1 MKSAIAE
8 LVIDG
13 IDTNRDFIYK
23 ILENKN
29 FITNNYDTSFIKKEF
44 GELQLTDYGLSGI
57 CIFNLSGIV
66 SSGLDKNFKEV
77 VVINFMPW
85 TNDAL
90 GELKKLDK
98 LTKYVIYPNTRF
110 YGGYTYD
117 GKDIELCDDSDSIK
131 NEKGKEVFKINVK
144 QKILNGVLYTDINS
158 TKTYKDDT
166 KQFDTIH
173 QELQLKKG
181 QLLVYS

>member
-1 MKSAIAE
+1 ME
-8 LVIDG
+8 
-13 IDTNRDFIYK
+13 K
-23 ILENKN
+23 IK
-29 FITNNYDTSFIKKEF
+29 
-44 GELQLTDYGLSGI
+44 
-57 CIFNLSGIV
+57 
-66 SSGLDKNFKEV
+66 
-77 VVINFMPW
+77 
-85 TNDAL
+85 
-90 GELKKLDK
+90 ELKKLDK

-117 GKDIELCDDSDSIK
+117 GRDIELCDDSDSIK

-144 QKILNGVLYTDINS
+144 QKILNGILYTDINS

-181 QLLVYS
+181 QLLVYVEHQGFVISEYKMVTIDRAKRIYDILGGNKNDTGEFEG

>member
-1 MKSAIAE
+1 MEK
-8 LVIDG
+8 
-13 IDTNRDFIYK
+13 TK
-23 ILENKN
+23 
-29 FITNNYDTSFIKKEF
+29 
-44 GELQLTDYGLSGI
+44 
-57 CIFNLSGIV
+57 
-66 SSGLDKNFKEV
+66 
-77 VVINFMPW
+77 
-85 TNDAL
+85 
-90 GELKKLDK
+90 ELKKLDK

-117 GKDIELCDDSDSIK
+117 GKDIELCDDSDLIK

-181 QLLVYS
+181 QLLVYVEHQGFVISEYKMVTIEKAKRIYDILGGNKNDTGGFEG

>member
-1 MKSAIAE
+1 MEK
-8 LVIDG
+8 
-13 IDTNRDFIYK
+13 T
-23 ILENKN
+23 
-29 FITNNYDTSFIKKEF
+29 KK
-44 GELQLTDYGLSGI
+44 
-57 CIFNLSGIV
+57 
-66 SSGLDKNFKEV
+66 
-77 VVINFMPW
+77 
-85 TNDAL
+85 
-90 GELKKLDK
+90 LKKLDK

-181 QLLVYS
+181 QLLVYVEHQGFVISEYKMVTIERAKRIYDILGGNKNDTGGFEG

>member
-1 MKSAIAE
+1 MEK
-8 LVIDG
+8 
-13 IDTNRDFIYK
+13 TKK
-23 ILENKN
+23 I
-29 FITNNYDTSFIKKEF
+29 
-44 GELQLTDYGLSGI
+44 
-57 CIFNLSGIV
+57 
-66 SSGLDKNFKEV
+66 
-77 VVINFMPW
+77 
-85 TNDAL
+85 
-90 GELKKLDK
+90 KKLDK

-181 QLLVYS
+181 QLLVYVEHQGFVISEYKMVTIERAKRIYDILGGNKNDTGGFEG

>member
-1 MKSAIAE
+1 MEK
-8 LVIDG
+8 
-13 IDTNRDFIYK
+13 TK
-23 ILENKN
+23 
-29 FITNNYDTSFIKKEF
+29 
-44 GELQLTDYGLSGI
+44 
-57 CIFNLSGIV
+57 
-66 SSGLDKNFKEV
+66 
-77 VVINFMPW
+77 
-85 TNDAL
+85 
-90 GELKKLDK
+90 ELKKLDK

-181 QLLVYS
+181 QLLVYVEHQGFVISEYKMVTIERAKRIYDILGGNKNDTGGFEG

>member
-1 MKSAIAE
+1 MEK
-8 LVIDG
+8 
-13 IDTNRDFIYK
+13 TK
-23 ILENKN
+23 
-29 FITNNYDTSFIKKEF
+29 
-44 GELQLTDYGLSGI
+44 
-57 CIFNLSGIV
+57 
-66 SSGLDKNFKEV
+66 
-77 VVINFMPW
+77 
-85 TNDAL
+85 
-90 GELKKLDK
+90 ELKKLDK

-173 QELQLKKG
+173 QELQMKKG
-181 QLLVYS
+181 QLLVYVEHQGFVISEYKMVTIERAKRIYDILGGNKNDTGGFEG

>member
-1 MKSAIAE
+1 MEK
-8 LVIDG
+8 
-13 IDTNRDFIYK
+13 TK
-23 ILENKN
+23 
-29 FITNNYDTSFIKKEF
+29 
-44 GELQLTDYGLSGI
+44 
-57 CIFNLSGIV
+57 
-66 SSGLDKNFKEV
+66 
-77 VVINFMPW
+77 
-85 TNDAL
+85 
-90 GELKKLDK
+90 ELKKLDK

-181 QLLVYS
+181 QLLVYVEHQGFVISEYKMVTIEKAKRIYDILGGNKNDTGGFEG

>member
-1 MKSAIAE
+1 MEK
-8 LVIDG
+8 
-13 IDTNRDFIYK
+13 TRK
-23 ILENKN
+23 
-29 FITNNYDTSFIKKEF
+29 
-44 GELQLTDYGLSGI
+44 
-57 CIFNLSGIV
+57 
-66 SSGLDKNFKEV
+66 
-77 VVINFMPW
+77 
-85 TNDAL
+85 
-90 GELKKLDK
+90 LKKLDK

-181 QLLVYS
+181 QLLVYVEHQGFVISEYKMVTIERAKRIYDILGGNKNDTGGFEG

>member
-1 MKSAIAE
+1 MEK
-8 LVIDG
+8 
-13 IDTNRDFIYK
+13 TK
-23 ILENKN
+23 
-29 FITNNYDTSFIKKEF
+29 
-44 GELQLTDYGLSGI
+44 
-57 CIFNLSGIV
+57 
-66 SSGLDKNFKEV
+66 
-77 VVINFMPW
+77 
-85 TNDAL
+85 
-90 GELKKLDK
+90 ELKKLDK

-158 TKTYKDDT
+158 TKTYKDNT

-181 QLLVYS
+181 QLLVYVEHQGFVISEYKMVTIERAKRIYDILGGNKNDTGGFEG

>member
-1 MKSAIAE
+1 MEK
-8 LVIDG
+8 
-13 IDTNRDFIYK
+13 TKK
-23 ILENKN
+23 I
-29 FITNNYDTSFIKKEF
+29 
-44 GELQLTDYGLSGI
+44 
-57 CIFNLSGIV
+57 
-66 SSGLDKNFKEV
+66 
-77 VVINFMPW
+77 
-85 TNDAL
+85 
-90 GELKKLDK
+90 KKLDK

-117 GKDIELCDDSDSIK
+117 GKDVELCDDSDSIK

-181 QLLVYS
+181 QLLVYVEHQGFVISEYKMVTIERAKRIYDILGGNKNDTGGFEG

>member
-1 MKSAIAE
+1 MEK
-8 LVIDG
+8 
-13 IDTNRDFIYK
+13 TKK
-23 ILENKN
+23 I
-29 FITNNYDTSFIKKEF
+29 
-44 GELQLTDYGLSGI
+44 
-57 CIFNLSGIV
+57 
-66 SSGLDKNFKEV
+66 
-77 VVINFMPW
+77 
-85 TNDAL
+85 
-90 GELKKLDK
+90 KKLDK

-117 GKDIELCDDSDSIK
+117 GKDVELCDDSDSIK
-131 NEKGKEVFKINVK
+131 DEKGKEVFKINVK

-181 QLLVYS
+181 QLLVYVEHQGFVISEYKMVTIERAKRIYDILGGNKNDTGGFEG

>member
-1 MKSAIAE
+1 MEK
-8 LVIDG
+8 
-13 IDTNRDFIYK
+13 TK
-23 ILENKN
+23 
-29 FITNNYDTSFIKKEF
+29 
-44 GELQLTDYGLSGI
+44 
-57 CIFNLSGIV
+57 
-66 SSGLDKNFKEV
+66 
-77 VVINFMPW
+77 
-85 TNDAL
+85 
-90 GELKKLDK
+90 ELKKLDK

-117 GKDIELCDDSDSIK
+117 GKDIELCDDSDLIK

-181 QLLVYS
+181 QLLVYVEHQGFVISEYKMVTIERAKRIYDILGGNKNDTGGFEG